1 MATPENTAPASRDD
15 VVAQKKTLIEVI
27 LNSIDDAKAEDTV
40 SVDLEGKSSIADY
53 MVVTSG
59 RSNRHVAAVADQLVI
74 ALRDAG
80 FGKPRVEGLQQADW
94 VLIDA
99 DDVIVH
105 IFRPEVREFYSIE
118 KMWQADFSAD
128 QH

>member
-1 MATPENTAPASRDD
+1 MATPENTAPASRDE
-15 VVAQKKTLIEVI
+15 VVAQKKTLIELI
-27 LNSIDDAKAEDTV
+27 LNTIDDAKAEDTV

-53 MVVTSG
+53 MVVTTG
-59 RSNRHVAAVADQLVI
+59 RSNRHVAAIADQLII

-80 FGKPRVEGLQQADW
+80 FDKPRIEGLQQADW

-99 DDVIVH
+99 FDVIVH